1 MKRRVSQAERA
12 TLLNRAEVEIQ
23 RFAKPDPATGLRP
36 HALWH
41 KHVHN
46 VTLDPVQIMKMI
58 EMDEHAQTVDFS
70 CRRTGKTAVKELH
83 ILEEC
88 ATKPYQG
95 CGIVAPRQ
103 QQSLNNLAY
112 HLDAIRRSPILNA
125 FVAYRNGRP
134 QINDSGYQFAN
145 MSTSTAYGIMSQ
157 IDGDSLTIASLEETD
172 DMPHSRLVNNFLPML
187 GAARRLGAERDA
199 TTFKPQVRITG
210 VFKGADVLQS
220 LINSGQYHGLPIVD
234 VHLGVEL
241 GVLNA
246 DFMLDMRNQLSAD
259 EYVRQMLCQNRSS
272 RNWIWEKKVRQAL
285 AVGLAAG
292 LAPAGPLPGAKYKR
306 RGAVAFGYDHLGH
319 GEGAHASKS
328 ALVVTE
334 IVGNFFTFPYV
345 RTWPASTDEKVIER
359 DLIALWEYFRP
370 DYAIGDAYGIGLI
383 TNVNDRL
390 FARGLVDVDRQTIG
404 DGKSVA
410 STWQEWPFAPLRF
423 EGMTKHSMASQLRS
437 AFHNGQA
444 AIPFFE
450 EAAPAVS
457 RGEGIVVLPPVA
469 ARSDLE
475 ADFARFAKQLV
486 NIRAEPTK
494 TSYSSFRMADHKV
507 GDDLFDAACA
517 GVWALATRGQVD
529 GPTVILSRTV
539 TREQLLGEAAPAPQL
554 VEEMAN

>member
-12 TLLNRAEVEIQ
+12 TLLNRAEVEIK
-23 RFAKPDPATGLRP
+23 RFAGVDAATGLRP

-46 VTLDPVQIMKMI
+46 VTLDPVQILKMV
-58 EMDEHAQTVDFS
+58 EMDQHSQTVDFS

-112 HLDAIRRSPILNA
+112 HLDAIRRSPILSA
-125 FVAYRNGRP
+125 FIAHRSGRP
-134 QINDSGYQFAN
+134 QMNDSGYQFAN
-145 MSTSTAYGIMSQ
+145 QSTAAAYGIMSQ

-199 TTFKPQVRITG
+199 ATFKPQVRITG

-246 DFMLDMRNQLSAD
+246 AFMLEMRNLLTAD
-259 EYVRQMLCQNRSS
+259 EYVRQMLCVNRSS
-272 RNWIWEKKVRQAL
+272 RNWIWEKKVRLAM
-285 AVGLAAG
+285 AVGLQAG
-292 LAPAGPLPGAKYKR
+292 LAPAGPLPGARYKR
-306 RGAVAFGYDHLGH
+306 RGLVAFGYDHLGH

-328 ALVVTE
+328 ALVVME
-334 IVGNFFTFPYV
+334 IIGNFFTVPYV
-345 RTWPASTDEKVIER
+345 KTWSASTDEKVIEL
-359 DLIALWEYFRP
+359 DLVGLWEYFRP
-370 DYAIGDAYGIGLI
+370 DFAIGDAYGVGML
-383 TNVNDRL
+383 TSLNDRL
-390 FARGLVDVDRQTIG
+390 FTRGLVEVDRRTIG
-404 DGKSVA
+404 DGESTA
-410 STWQEWPFAPLRF
+410 STWKEWPFAPLRF

-444 AIPFFE
+444 ALPFFD
-450 EAAPAVS
+450 EAAPEYS
-457 RGEGIVVLPPVA
+457 RGEKIVVLPSDD
-469 ARSDLE
+469 ARSPLDR
-475 ADFARFAKQLV
+475 DFSAFLKQLV

-494 TSYSSFRMADHKV
+494 TSYSSFKMADHKV

-517 GVWALATRGQVD
+517 AIWALITRGQAD
-529 GPTVILSRTV
+529 TPAVILRRSS
-539 TREQLLGEAAPAPQL
+539 TREALMGEVQPALEAPEAEAA
-554 VEEMAN
+554 